1 MDLDDDVGKFG
12 RLVLLEEE
20 IELVVVVD
28 AMLLLLL
35 LLLLPRVG
43 LGESWL

>member
-20 IELVVVVD
+20 IELVGVVD

-35 LLLLPRVG
+35 LLLPRVG
-43 LGESWL
+43 GG

>member
-35 LLLLPRVG
+35 LPRVG
-43 LGESWL
+43 GG